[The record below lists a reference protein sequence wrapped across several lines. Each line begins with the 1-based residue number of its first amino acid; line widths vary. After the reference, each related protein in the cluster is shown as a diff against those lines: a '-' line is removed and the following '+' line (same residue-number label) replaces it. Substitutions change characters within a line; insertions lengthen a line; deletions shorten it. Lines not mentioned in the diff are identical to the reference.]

1 MLCEDRGGACCQN
14 ETTRQK
20 KRGKRKEKRQEKEE
34 RTNKMS
40 EQRRQEMLAAA
51 PWIREALKSTNERA
65 KHFEAL
71 ASEAETRAAAL
82 ALAKDAL
89 AAKLVRKTR
98 EKKRKKRDDLLLV
111 LTNKT
116 KLEAEESHRA
126 ECRELRDKLEAA
138 TAMLRKLQIEGK
150 KKREEAFYL
159 NCFFFFCSGSKSF
172 SASSGS
178 LLENKTLDSLG
189 GTQRYL
195 RGERQKRQS

>member
-1 MLCEDRGGACCQN
+1 MSLWCSGVVLCEDRGGGLVVQ
-14 ETTRQK
+14 TKQQDK
-20 KRGKRKEKRQEKEE
+20 KKKKRKEKRQEKEE

-98 EKKRKKRDDLLLV
+98 EKKRKKRD
-111 LTNKT
+111 
-116 KLEAEESHRA
+116 
-126 ECRELRDKLEAA
+126 
-138 TAMLRKLQIEGK
+138 
-150 KKREEAFYL
+150 
-159 NCFFFFCSGSKSF
+159 
-172 SASSGS
+172 
-178 LLENKTLDSLG
+178 
-189 GTQRYL
+189 
-195 RGERQKRQS
+195 